1 MEGDE
6 REKLDRDERQRQLLD
21 FAERLWRD
29 GITPDDLERELD
41 IRKSY
46 AVVLLSRLKGKGIFL
61 KKESKDGKYYLTS
74 KGQRKLDW
82 LRVKDE
88 ENKEEQSKG

>member
-1 MEGDE
+1 MGDDE

-21 FAERLWRD
+21 FAERLWQD
-29 GITPDDLERELD
+29 GITPGDLENELG

-61 KKESKDGKYYLTS
+61 KKGSKDGKYYLTS

-88 ENKEEQSKG
+88 ENKEQSKG